1 MTRNLA
7 TALRYFRRTQSIR
20 QIWADAICIN
30 QQSLTEKAQQV
41 QQMGRVYASA
51 VQTLVWLGKES
62 PEVKGALK
70 KLPIWLRSPAPHVD

>member
-1 MTRNLA
+1 
-7 TALRYFRRTQSIR
+7 
-20 QIWADAICIN
+20 
-30 QQSLTEKAQQV
+30 
-41 QQMGRVYASA
+41 MGRVYASA